1 MVNIGWLM
9 YPVKL
14 LFPLTRKLDS
24 VNEYVWDCLLCTF
37 CNVLKMNDI
46 MVNHLY
52 SPIFSPLSSAG
63 GCCQPG
69 VLAIRRKI
77 FVATINHIQGQRAI
91 RRPFGCQWA
100 SASMLN
106 SQVSCHASH
115 PKKRAEEYI
124 SRNSSVSIPWHESF
138 ICRSVGKPIDIDN
151 SKLLFRLPERFS

>member
-9 YPVKL
+9 YPIKL

-24 VNEYVWDCLLCTF
+24 VNEYVWDCLLCTL

-77 FVATINHIQGQRAI
+77 FVATTIHIQRN
-91 RRPFGCQWA
+91 RP
-100 SASMLN
+100 SNPVL
-106 SQVSCHASH
+106 
-115 PKKRAEEYI
+115 
-124 SRNSSVSIPWHESF
+124 SS
-138 ICRSVGKPIDIDN
+138 
-151 SKLLFRLPERFS
+151 

>member
-1 MVNIGWLM
+1 MMVNICWLM

-69 VLAIRRKI
+69 VLATRRKI
-77 FVATINHIQGQRAI
+77 FVATTNHIQHQQAT
-91 RRPFGCQWA
+91 RRPVWMPMGIGIY
-100 SASMLN
+100 
-106 SQVSCHASH
+106 
-115 PKKRAEEYI
+115 AEQ
-124 SRNSSVSIPWHESF
+124 SSI
-138 ICRSVGKPIDIDN
+138 
-151 SKLLFRLPERFS
+151 LPRFPS